1 MNIYKKQKLKRKHM
15 FIVKV
20 GDKISIDRALKILK
34 NKMVKTGLLKELR
47 SREQFLKKSEV
58 RREEIKNAIY
68 IQRLRDE
75 ELKNE

>member
-1 MNIYKKQKLKRKHM
+1 M

-34 NKMVKTGLLKELR
+34 NKMVKTGVLKELR
-47 SREQFLKKSEV
+47 RRQQFLKKSEV

-68 IQRLRDE
+68 IQALRDE
-75 ELKNE
+75 EMKNE

>member
-1 MNIYKKQKLKRKHM
+1 M

-34 NKMVKTGLLKELR
+34 NKMVKTGILKELR
-47 SREQFLKKSEV
+47 RRQQFLKKSEV

-68 IQRLRDE
+68 IQALRDE
-75 ELKNE
+75 EMKNE